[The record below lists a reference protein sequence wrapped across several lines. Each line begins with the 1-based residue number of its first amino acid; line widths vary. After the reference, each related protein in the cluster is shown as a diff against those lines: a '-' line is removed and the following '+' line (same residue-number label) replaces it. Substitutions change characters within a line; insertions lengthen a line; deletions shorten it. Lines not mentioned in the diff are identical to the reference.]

1 MSIYCDKPPPPA
13 SNAGK
18 GTNMILTGMED
29 QNQRDLSGL
38 TRGAFVRCSAA
49 WTIGCVAGCRTT
61 NCRST
66 YSVPLLGDVHYD
78 RPPIGTF
85 HSEFRRLHASDGYFD
100 AYRREFES
108 FSSMWGA
115 DGRSAALVAA
125 SGMARRPDAAFAL
138 QLGDLVEGDCES
150 SSAHARMLSDALAFM
165 KRTYGD
171 TPFLTVP
178 GNHDVRK
185 GAHRQ
190 GEFENYRRDI
200 CAWHS
205 REFALPIDDL
215 TFSFRNGPDLWIVA
229 DYNRPDV
236 ERVEKLLSEHRD
248 ARYTVFC
255 THGAVLTNGSRNS
268 RCWFFLGRPQ
278 YSVSTGR
285 KLSAD
290 ELEKE
295 IPAWN
300 AARRRV
306 RRMLAERNAIVLS
319 GHSHRLELRDWY
331 GDGGRITEFVMSS
344 VTHTLTGEDI
354 PGAPVVVGDKPS
366 DFGRCRVKPNTLRD
380 ASVDALY
387 AEYEPGMKRYYSAN
401 AAGHAELLFS
411 DSGVLANYYGLDSL
425 VPCATFI
432 IRG

>member
-1 MSIYCDKPPPPA
+1 MLRKRKEQKEQRCGAPA
-13 SNAGK
+13 F
-18 GTNMILTGMED
+18 
-29 QNQRDLSGL
+29 
-38 TRGAFVRCSAA
+38 TRRAFVCSSAA
-49 WTIGCVAGCRTT
+49 WAAGAFAGCRTAPS
-61 NCRST
+61 RSV

-78 RPPIGTF
+78 RPPIDTF

-100 AYRREFES
+100 TYRGEFES

-115 DGRSAALVAA
+115 EGRSAALVAA
-125 SGMARRPDAAFAL
+125 SGKIRRPDAAFAL

-150 SSAHARMLSDALAFM
+150 PEAHARMLSDALALM

-171 TPFLTVP
+171 IPFLTVA
-178 GNHDVRK
+178 GNHDVRR
-185 GAHRQ
+185 GTHRQ

-205 REFALPIDDL
+205 RELARPIDDL

-255 THGAVLTNGSRNS
+255 THGAVLTNGSRNH

-285 KLSAD
+285 KLSAA

-295 IPAWN
+295 IPAWT

-306 RRMLAERNAIVLS
+306 RRMLAERNAIILS

-331 GDGGRITEFVMSS
+331 GDGGRITEFVMTS
-344 VTHTLTGEDI
+344 VTHTLKGKDI
-354 PGAPVVVGDKPS
+354 PGVPVVVGDKPS
-366 DFGRCRVKPNTLRD
+366 DFGRCRVSPASNPD
-380 ASVDALY
+380 AAVDALY
-387 AEYEPGMKRYYSAN
+387 AEYEPGMKRYYTAD

-411 DSGVLANYYGLDSL
+411 DDGVSANYYGLDSL
-425 VPCATFI
+425 APCATFT

>member
-1 MSIYCDKPPPPA
+1 MKQD
-13 SNAGK
+13 NVAGF
-18 GTNMILTGMED
+18 
-29 QNQRDLSGL
+29 
-38 TRGAFVRCSAA
+38 TRRAFVCSSSA
-49 WTIGCVAGCRTT
+49 WAVGSLAGCRTMT
-61 NCRST
+61 SSSS

-78 RPPIGTF
+78 RPPVDTF
-85 HSEFRRLHASDGYFD
+85 HSEFRRLHESDGLFD
-100 AYRREFES
+100 SYRGEFES

-115 DGRSAALVAA
+115 EGRSAALVAA
-125 SGMARRPDAAFAL
+125 SGEVRRPDAAFAL

-150 SSAHARMLSDALAFM
+150 PESHARMLSDALALM

-171 TPFLTVP
+171 IPFLTVA
-178 GNHDVRK
+178 GNHDVRR
-185 GAHRQ
+185 GANRQ

-205 REFALPIDDL
+205 RELGRMIDNL
-215 TFSFRNGPDLWIVA
+215 TFSFRFGPDLWIVA

-255 THGAVLTNGSRNS
+255 THGAVLTNGNRNP

-278 YSVSTGR
+278 YSTSKGM

-290 ELEKE
+290 ELSKD
-295 IPAWN
+295 IPVWD

-331 GDGGRITEFVMSS
+331 GAGGRITEFVMNS
-344 VTHTLTGEDI
+344 VTRTVKGNDI
-354 PGAPVVVGDKPS
+354 PGAPVMVGDKPS
-366 DFGRCRVKPNTLRD
+366 DFGRCRVNPATKPN
-380 ASVDALY
+380 AVVDALY
-387 AEYEPGMKRYYSAN
+387 AEYEPGMKRYYTAD
-401 AAGHAELLFS
+401 AAGHAELMFS
-411 DSGVLANYYGLDSL
+411 DDGVRANYYGLDS
-425 VPCATFI
+425 VTPTTSFA